1 MSTIKN
7 RTGKDFIEAEEIENK
22 WKEYTEKLVQKKSVM
37 THITTMVWSLTPGQ
51 TFWSVKAS
59 GP

>member
-22 WKEYTEKLVQKKSVM
+22 WKEYTEKLVQKKSIM

>member
-51 TFWSVKAS
+51 TFRSVKAS

>member
-7 RTGKDFIEAEEIENK
+7 RTGKDFIEAEVIENK
-22 WKEYTEKLVQKKSVM
+22 WKEYTEKLVQKKSIM